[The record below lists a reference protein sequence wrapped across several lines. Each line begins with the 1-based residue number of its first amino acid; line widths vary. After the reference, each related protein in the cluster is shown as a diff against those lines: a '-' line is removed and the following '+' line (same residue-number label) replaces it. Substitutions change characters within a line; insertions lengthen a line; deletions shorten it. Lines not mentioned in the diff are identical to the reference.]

1 MGPLYSKTTKNG
13 QRHFNQED
21 IKLVKVIKEAVKN
34 IKSLEL
40 PLVTDYIIIE
50 VDGCKEGWGA
60 VLLCKSDKYSPK
72 DTEKICSY
80 ASGSFNKTGMNWT
93 SIDYEI
99 QALINALEKF
109 KIFLHK
115 EFTVRTDCEAIVRFI
130 KNDQSKKIN
139 RTRWINLQNTIQGS
153 GYKINFEHI
162 KLENNGIA
170 DMLSQNINKLFSADG

>member
-1 MGPLYSKTTKNG
+1 MDK
-13 QRHFNQED
+13 D
-21 IKLVKVIKEAVKN
+21 IKLVKVIKETVKN

-50 VDGCKEGWGA
+50 VDGCKEGWG
-60 VLLCKSDKYSPK
+60 VIILCKSDKYNPK
-72 DTEKICSY
+72 DTKKICSY
-80 ASGSFNKTGMNWT
+80 ASGSLNKTGMNWT

-162 KLENNGIA
+162 KEKI
-170 DMLSQNINKLFSADG
+170 ME